1 MSCSPRYPC
10 VASMP
15 RVHCTQCAPRIPSTH
30 YMQRTACFA
39 RTARGAPSART
50 RCCAC
55 CPHNARPARTARTAR
70 YATYARRA
78 SQTRLACIAR
88 LHFCMQCTHRVNT
101 QNSRS
106 THSLA
111 SNESKHH
118 PHVTHCCES
127 SADRE
132 QLGCHDYQIARR
144 SRHRIETCDSPS
156 PSDFRGSRRTLLG
169 SQLTKGGYI
178 GIGNLRCAR
187 RTIRCA
193 RRTNCSTIA
202 SGSCPAI
209 RQCIA
214 LARMEGTG
222 QPREAGK
229 TACHFRNFLIS
240 APGHVNGSLYPLKA
254 RTYFIPSGSEHRG
267 QKDSHEPHGS

>member
-1 MSCSPRYPC
+1 M
-10 VASMP
+10 
-15 RVHCTQCAPRIPSTH
+15 
-30 YMQRTACFA
+30 
-39 RTARGAPSART
+39 
-50 RCCAC
+50 
-55 CPHNARPARTARTAR
+55 
-70 YATYARRA
+70 
-78 SQTRLACIAR
+78 
-88 LHFCMQCTHRVNT
+88 
-101 QNSRS
+101 
-106 THSLA
+106 
-111 SNESKHH
+111 
-118 PHVTHCCES
+118 THCCES

-267 QKDSHEPHGS
+267 QKDSHEPHGSCNETCMGRTTALIEGRGPNSIERYSRFTASRGGHLTHEKHCGIISEHSGGPR

>member
-1 MSCSPRYPC
+1 MHHTSF
-10 VASMP
+10 
-15 RVHCTQCAPRIPSTH
+15 TSTCN
-30 YMQRTACFA
+30 ACRA
-39 RTARGAPSART
+39 Y
-50 RCCAC
+50 
-55 CPHNARPARTARTAR
+55 RP
-70 YATYARRA
+70 
-78 SQTRLACIAR
+78 CIAWTR
-88 LHFCMQCTHRVNT
+88 KIAGQCTHRHRTNRKTSAV
-101 QNSRS
+101 S
-106 THSLA
+106 
-111 SNESKHH
+111 
-118 PHVTHCCES
+118 VTHRCKR

-132 QLGCHDYQIARR
+132 QLGCHDYQTARR

-229 TACHFRNFLIS
+229 TACHFRRFLMS
-240 APGHVNGSLYPLKA
+240 ARGA
-254 RTYFIPSGSEHRG
+254 RQWKPVPR
-267 QKDSHEPHGS
+267 